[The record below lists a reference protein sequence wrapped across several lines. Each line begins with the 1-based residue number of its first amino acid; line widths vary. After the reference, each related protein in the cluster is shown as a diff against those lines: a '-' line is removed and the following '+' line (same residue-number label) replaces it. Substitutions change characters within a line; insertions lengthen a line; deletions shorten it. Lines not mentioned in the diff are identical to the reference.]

1 MFDLLSIMLNVI
13 APILLVMGAGFVIGK
28 RYNPDPRTLSV
39 YLIYL
44 FTPSLVFKGIY
55 DTKLETNQL
64 LALTVLVLG
73 VAFGTLGIAWLA
85 ARSLKFNTR
94 SQSALLL
101 AVLLVNAAN
110 YGISINKFAF
120 GDDAANIGIVYYV
133 VNSMLGNILG
143 VYLASRG
150 SSSVKEAML
159 NVLKVPIIYAALFGL
174 LLKVTEIT
182 LPLMLERSVTIASEA
197 SIPLMLAL
205 LGLQLSRISFRP
217 EEKDE
222 DTLATNW
229 FAVALATS
237 IRLLIAPVISFTL
250 ASLFGLTGLVFKVA
264 ILQSA
269 MPTAVLASALATQ
282 FGGDAKYVS
291 MVTMVATLTSVLT
304 LGVLIL
310 LLGGIGA

>member
-1 MFDLLSIMLNVI
+1 MLDLLSIMLNVI
-13 APILLVMGAGFVIGK
+13 APIMLVMGAGFVIGK

-55 DTKLETNQL
+55 TTELETTE
-64 LALTVLVLG
+64 LAALAALVLG
-73 VAFGTLGIAWLA
+73 VAFGTMGIAYLA
-85 ARSLKFNTR
+85 ARLLKFNSR
-94 SQSALLL
+94 SESALLL
-101 AVLLVNAAN
+101 TVLLVNAAN
-110 YGISINKFAF
+110 YGISVATFAF
-120 GDDAANIGIVYYV
+120 GEVAGSIGIVYYV
-133 VNSMLGNILG
+133 VNSMLGNVLG

-174 LLKVTEIT
+174 LLKLTEVK
-182 LPLMLERSVTIASEA
+182 LPLMLERSVTIAADA

-237 IRLLIAPVISFTL
+237 IRLLIAPMIGFAL
-250 ASLFGLTGLVFKVA
+250 ATLFGLTGLVFKVA

-291 MVTMVATLTSVLT
+291 MVTMVATLVSVLT
-304 LGVLIL
+304 LGILIL
-310 LLGGIGA
+310 LLGGV